1 MRWAKI
7 PTDILYRADKEIT
20 AIAKYSALCGSLER
34 TPTLSEC
41 LRVMSR
47 KQYETVQKHFATLSQ
62 LNFSSIKSAQ
72 YDRDRKKS
80 ENPRNQP
87 EIEKIP
93 VEVPVES
100 PAEVPLEV
108 PVDREERKES
118 TPPIIPPKGDPN
130 RFISLWNILSDAF
143 RKRYPGNRPIPRL
156 SSGREVPDLY
166 RRTQDL
172 TGLLKDLK
180 RDPAFA
186 TEFEEKYEDA
196 WSWAFHQMWQCIT
209 ESQFLRGE
217 TKPNDQHPKPFV
229 FKVSFVMRKKNFMA
243 LISPND
249 PTYKRC
255 QV

>member
-1 MRWAKI
+1 MAKDKFMFFQNFKE
-7 PTDILYRADKEIT
+7 TADKLPDEMRLKFYDALTDFVFYEKEPDDPIIK
-20 AIAKYSALCGSLER
+20 ALVIAFRPSLEKIDGR
-34 TPTLSEC
+34 ATNGGNHNPTG
-41 LRVMSR
+41 
-47 KQYETVQKHFATLSQ
+47 
-62 LNFSSIKSAQ
+62 
-72 YDRDRKKS
+72 
-80 ENPRNQP
+80 RNQYS
-87 EIEKIP
+87 KNND
-93 VEVPVES
+93 
-100 PAEVPLEV
+100 LEV
-108 PVDREERKES
+108 KVVNLGQSGQSRSIPFETETETEN
-118 TPPIIPPKGDPN
+118 TPPIVPPTGDPN

-217 TKPNDQHPKPFV
+217 TKPNEQHPKPFV

>member
-1 MRWAKI
+1 MGKEKFMFFQNFKE
-7 PTDILYRADKEIT
+7 TADKLPPELRLKFYDALTDYVFYGKESEDPVI
-20 AIAKYSALCGSLER
+20 SALVNAFKPSLTKEDG
-34 TPTLSEC
+34 
-41 LRVMSR
+41 R
-47 KQYETVQKHFATLSQ
+47 KNNGGNHNPKGVNQYTKSGQSLVNSGQSC
-62 LNFSSIKSAQ
+62 SI
-72 YDRDRKKS
+72 
-80 ENPRNQP
+80 
-87 EIEKIP
+87 
-93 VEVPVES
+93 
-100 PAEVPLEV
+100 PLET
-108 PVDREERKES
+108 ETETEN
-118 TPPIIPPKGDPN
+118 TPPIIPPKGDPD
-130 RFISLWNILSDAF
+130 RFISLWNILSDEF

-172 TGLLKDLK
+172 VGLLKDLK

-217 TKPNDQHPKPFV
+217 TKPNEQHPKPFV

>member
-1 MRWAKI
+1 MAKDKFTFFQNFKDTADNLSAEMRLKFYDAL
-7 PTDILYRADKEIT
+7 TDYVFYDKEPDDPI
-20 AIAKYSALCGSLER
+20 IKALVMAFRPSLEKFDR
-34 TPTLSEC
+34 RGGKREGAGAPKGNHNALKNNQNNQINQNQSKSIILSEI
-41 LRVMSR
+41 
-47 KQYETVQKHFATLSQ
+47 ETET
-62 LNFSSIKSAQ
+62 
-72 YDRDRKKS
+72 
-80 ENPRNQP
+80 EN
-87 EIEKIP
+87 
-93 VEVPVES
+93 
-100 PAEVPLEV
+100 
-108 PVDREERKES
+108 
-118 TPPIIPPKGDPN
+118 TPPIVPPTGDPN